1 MIAELQNTNK
11 SRSSLRSKHLAQ
23 LEENK
28 ATLNEIKSIATQ
40 KLISNGAT
48 DQDFPNNEEGI
59 LRGNLLILC
68 HYTKYNGYIFIFK
81 SSCK

>member
-1 MIAELQNTNK
+1 MINEDEAMIAELQNTNK

-28 ATLNEIKSIATQ
+28 ATLNEIKTMATQ

-48 DQDFPNNEEGI
+48 DQDIPNNEEGLFEGKFTHFVSLYQI
-59 LRGNLLILC
+59 
-68 HYTKYNGYIFIFK
+68 
-81 SSCK
+81 